1 MKAKLLTALLVIAL
15 VSTLSLYL
23 SAPYNPQGSASRPEV
38 SAGVSGYVY
47 DSEGN
52 PLPGVAV
59 TVYNSNGG
67 VEGTTTTSSSGFFS
81 IALMPGTYTLKLS
94 KPGYVDKSQTFT
106 ISTSS
111 TTPGYVYLGT
121 ITMSRA
127 VVVSV
132 PVQSI
137 KLPVLST
144 ASYQVQVSNQGSQPV
159 SVAILKAL
167 SCPLDL
173 KLTSG
178 SSEVQSLMLD
188 PSQTVTLNLAVTSY
202 YTSGAVCNATLTFQ
216 TPYYNITRTL
226 TVTIYPVDLGLVT
239 TQASSIKVSPGSV
252 VSIPLQVL
260 NKLSTDFTA
269 EISVDLPQGW
279 SGKVLSSQ
287 GVEIQALTLTQGS
300 SASLT
305 LTLEVPKSATAGSYA
320 VTVRLTGKSPYFEY
334 ALPLTIAVSA
344 GAPKLRIE
352 AQSPHVD
359 TYAGK
364 SGKFPITLYNLG
376 DSDALVNFTV
386 EGLPSGYSWSMQDS
400 QGNTV
405 SQVYIKAG
413 SSIQLALVV
422 GAPVVAEPTNVQ
434 FTLVAS
440 TAQSSDSVNLS
451 LGVLGQYKL
460 AFVTQSFYLETVPG
474 ADASFQVQVQNS
486 GMSTV
491 TNVALKVLNAPSG
504 FTVSV
509 TPTSVAQLKP
519 GDTAT
524 FILSISTDST
534 INTGDYY
541 VTFAV
546 TGDQVDAMQR
556 DLHVYVK
563 PSGTPA
569 YLIGA
574 LVLVLVVALI
584 LAYRRFGRR

>member
-1 MKAKLLTALLVIAL
+1 
-15 VSTLSLYL
+15 
-23 SAPYNPQGSASRPEV
+23 
-38 SAGVSGYVY
+38 
-47 DSEGN
+47 
-52 PLPGVAV
+52 
-59 TVYNSNGG
+59 
-67 VEGTTTTSSSGFFS
+67 
-81 IALMPGTYTLKLS
+81 
-94 KPGYVDKSQTFT
+94 
-106 ISTSS
+106 
-111 TTPGYVYLGT
+111 
-121 ITMSRA
+121 
-127 VVVSV
+127 
-132 PVQSI
+132 
-137 KLPVLST
+137 
-144 ASYQVQVSNQGSQPV
+144 
-159 SVAILKAL
+159 
-167 SCPLDL
+167 
-173 KLTSG
+173 
-178 SSEVQSLMLD
+178 
-188 PSQTVTLNLAVTSY
+188 
-202 YTSGAVCNATLTFQ
+202 
-216 TPYYNITRTL
+216 
-226 TVTIYPVDLGLVT
+226 
-239 TQASSIKVSPGSV
+239 
-252 VSIPLQVL
+252 
-260 NKLSTDFTA
+260 
-269 EISVDLPQGW
+269 
-279 SGKVLSSQ
+279 
-287 GVEIQALTLTQGS
+287 
-300 SASLT
+300 
-305 LTLEVPKSATAGSYA
+305 
-320 VTVRLTGKSPYFEY
+320 
-334 ALPLTIAVSA
+334 
-344 GAPKLRIE
+344 
-352 AQSPHVD
+352 
-359 TYAGK
+359 
-364 SGKFPITLYNLG
+364 
-376 DSDALVNFTV
+376 V